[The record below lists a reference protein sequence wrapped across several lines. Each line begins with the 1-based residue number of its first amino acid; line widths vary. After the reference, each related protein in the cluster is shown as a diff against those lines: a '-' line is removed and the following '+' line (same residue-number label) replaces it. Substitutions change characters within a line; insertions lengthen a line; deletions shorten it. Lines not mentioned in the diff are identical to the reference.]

1 MNRTFIKGFL
11 AGNALLIAGLAATA
25 IGIKTKVINPIK
37 KKEEQI
43 EMGRKRAARKR
54 IAPEVNKH
62 NKKNVNR
69 KIYVFYFVP
78 LKISSLIE
86 VLIKKINF
94 GRNFS
99 YAMGISASNQRVRT
113 VMS

>member
-37 KKEEQI
+37 KKEDQI

-54 IAPEVNKH
+54 IAP
-62 NKKNVNR
+62 
-69 KIYVFYFVP
+69 
-78 LKISSLIE
+78 
-86 VLIKKINF
+86 
-94 GRNFS
+94 
-99 YAMGISASNQRVRT
+99 
-113 VMS
+113 

>member
-25 IGIKTKVINPIK
+25 IGIKAKVIK

-54 IAPEVNKH
+54 I
-62 NKKNVNR
+62 
-69 KIYVFYFVP
+69 VP
-78 LKISSLIE
+78 
-86 VLIKKINF
+86 
-94 GRNFS
+94 
-99 YAMGISASNQRVRT
+99 
-113 VMS
+113 

>member
-43 EMGRKRAARKR
+43 EMGRKRAA
-54 IAPEVNKH
+54 
-62 NKKNVNR
+62 
-69 KIYVFYFVP
+69 
-78 LKISSLIE
+78 
-86 VLIKKINF
+86 
-94 GRNFS
+94 
-99 YAMGISASNQRVRT
+99 
-113 VMS
+113 

>member
-25 IGIKTKVINPIK
+25 IGIKAKVINPIK

-54 IAPEVNKH
+54 IAP
-62 NKKNVNR
+62 
-69 KIYVFYFVP
+69 
-78 LKISSLIE
+78 LKQ
-86 VLIKKINF
+86 NF
-94 GRNFS
+94 N
-99 YAMGISASNQRVRT
+99 
-113 VMS
+113 